1 MIKCKLILT
10 FFLLSSIFTFG
21 QSKIKGI
28 ILDSLSKEP
37 IPYVHILTKDGKAT
51 ISDEKGH
58 FLTTKNNNIVIFSAI
73 GYESKEIKL
82 SGSSIT
88 VFLTPEI
95 YLLPGIKVLPEK
107 TSIIEIGNVEK
118 IRWNQIN
125 TSLGSLGNGSKVVKF
140 ISPEQLMEGAIKSIS
155 FYVADKAKFNQ
166 LIRLLLYLPDSLSQ
180 KPSTNLLRK
189 SIITSLGKKKKWH
202 EIDITNLHIPVPS
215 NGFYVG
221 LEFLPIFG
229 DYPFQDKLHIGL
241 IGNENK
247 QFTWTKMMDDEWKT
261 ANFLKTYKGQIAN
274 LMVKMKIE
282 SPLSELK
289 KIDASPN
296 KIKMLSH

>member
-10 FFLLSSIFTFG
+10 FILLTSIFTFG

-28 ILDSLSKEP
+28 ILDSLSKKP
-37 IPYVHILTKDGKAT
+37 IPYVHILAKEGKAT

-58 FLTTKNNNIVIFSAI
+58 FLTAKNHNTLTFSAI

-82 SGSSIT
+82 SSSPIT
-88 VFLTPEI
+88 VFLNPEI
-95 YLLPGIKVLPEK
+95 YLLPDIKVLPEK

-118 IRWNQIN
+118 IRWNQIKA
-125 TSLGSLGNGSKVVKF
+125 SLGSFGNGSKVVKF
-140 ISPEQLMEGAIKSIS
+140 IPPEQLMEGAIKTIS

-166 LIRLLLYLPDSLSQ
+166 LIRLLLYLPDSISQ
-180 KPSTNLLRK
+180 KPSTNLLPK

-221 LEFLPIFG
+221 LEFLPVFG

-247 QFTWTKMMDDEWKT
+247 QFTWTKMMDDEWNTADFLKT
-261 ANFLKTYKGQIAN
+261 ANREIAN
-274 LMVKMKIE
+274 LMVKVKIE
-282 SPLSELK
+282 SPLSEIK
-289 KIDASPN
+289 KIDASAS
-296 KIKMLSH
+296 KIKLLSY